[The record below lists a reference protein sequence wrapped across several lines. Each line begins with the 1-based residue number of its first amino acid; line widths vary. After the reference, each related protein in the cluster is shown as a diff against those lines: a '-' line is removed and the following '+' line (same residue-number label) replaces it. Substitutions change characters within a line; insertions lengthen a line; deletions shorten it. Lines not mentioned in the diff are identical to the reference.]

1 MVSDMSNI
9 DSIRIQLKEELKE
22 LYSRSDRFDE
32 HWRNS
37 AKHKDWEE
45 QAIARENDEVVSS
58 LDEMTRQKILQI
70 ENTLT
75 RIDNEEYG
83 ICTRC
88 NNPIE
93 AARLAIMPSV
103 TTCITC
109 VAEMENNQS

>member
-1 MVSDMSNI
+1 MANL

-45 QAIARENDEVVSS
+45 LAIARENDEVVSS
-58 LDEMTRQKILQI
+58 LDDMTRQKILQI

-83 ICTRC
+83 ICSQC
-88 NNPIE
+88 GNPIE
-93 AARLAIMPSV
+93 EARLAIMPTV
-103 TTCITC
+103 TSCIAC
-109 VAEMENNQS
+109 VAKIERNQS

>member
-1 MVSDMSNI
+1 MVVDMVDIESVR
-9 DSIRIQLKEELKE
+9 SQLKEELKE

-45 QAIARENDEVVSS
+45 LAIVRENDEVVSG
-58 LDEMTRQKILQI
+58 LDEMTRQKIQQI
-70 ENTLT
+70 EATLT

-83 ICTRC
+83 ICSRC
-88 NNPIE
+88 GDQIE
-93 AARLAIMPSV
+93 AARLAAMPTV

-109 VAEMENNQS
+109 AAEIEKNQ